1 MCYFTKYRVG
11 KLTRRPRQFIYLLT
25 PASKSKA
32 HKAVEHSLPKEKA
45 TTKAAPEPP
54 ATPLPTK
61 GTEVPAAEVEA
72 SAQAAVVRYIQ
83 HFVSFMY

>member
-1 MCYFTKYRVG
+1 MEYCVE

-45 TTKAAPEPP
+45 TTKAAPETP

-61 GTEVPAAEVEA
+61 DDEGTEVPAAEVEA

-83 HFVSFMY
+83 DFVSFMY